1 MHQSSRPL
9 SPHLQVYRPQL
20 TSVLSI
26 VHRGTGI
33 FLSLGS
39 ILLVIWLLALAQSS
53 AVFATVQSF
62 DAAWYGQFLLLGW
75 TFALVYHLLNGLRH
89 LGWDA
94 GWGLD
99 ISRAYATGWIVV
111 FLSFVLTGAI
121 SAFVLLS
128 KGGAA

>member
-20 TSVLSI
+20 TTVLSI
-26 VHRGTGI
+26 FHRGTGI

-39 ILLVIWLLALAQSS
+39 VLLVVWLLALAQSNT
-53 AVFATVQSF
+53 AFAAVQSF
-62 DAAWYGQFLLLGW
+62 DVAWYGQLLLLGW
-75 TFALVYHLLNGLRH
+75 TFSLVYHLLNGLRH

-99 ISRAYATGWIVV
+99 IPRAYATGWIVV
-111 FLSFVLTGAI
+111 FLSVVLTGAI
-121 SAFVLLS
+121 WAFVLLS
-128 KGGAA
+128 KGGVA